1 MASSFLTE
9 LRRRDIA
16 ELVRF
21 LAVGGFNTLLGYAI
35 ILGALHLGA
44 GDYPAN
50 VIGFSLGLP
59 ISWLLHRVLTFRV
72 RHEVS
77 RRELGRYVIVVAIAY
92 LMNLGVV
99 ASGRALGFTESPL
112 VQLVAICV
120 YAAVFYL
127 LSRRFV
133 FRAGAPSGAV
143 PRSSGGSR

>member
-1 MASSFLTE
+1 M
-9 LRRRDIA
+9 
-16 ELVRF
+16 VRF

-35 ILGALHLGA
+35 IVGALHLGA

-72 RHEVS
+72 RHEIS
-77 RRELGRYVIVVAIAY
+77 RRELVRYVLVVAFAY
-92 LMNLGVV
+92 AVNLGVV
-99 ASGRALGFTESPL
+99 AGGRGLGFTESPL

-120 YAAVFYL
+120 YAALFYV

-133 FRAGAPSGAV
+133 FPASDPSGAA